1 MSENGGVAEGT
12 LPQEKEILE
21 VGEVAAYLGVGNVTV
36 HRWCR
41 DGRLPCFKAGRLW
54 RIRRGALEEFMRRS
68 EQPETLAGRLRSFIE
83 VPDNILGI
91 AQSKELM
98 HRLDAAFFKVGEA
111 RGGALI
117 KYHAGASSSDL
128 ERLREDLERY
138 GFEAGRLERE
148 GRFRLLADVESPGER
163 VGELERLSGEDS
175 LDGRP
180 VWTAFNWEERV
191 DLDAALEQ
199 QRALTR
205 FTERGSL
212 VVKTTVLEEMM
223 QGWPSSGERRAQL
236 QHSGTIWLSE
246 EGMSVS
252 RVGPV
257 PGD

>member
-1 MSENGGVAEGT
+1 MDESGVVAGGRLPEN
-12 LPQEKEILE
+12 KEILE

-41 DGRLPCFKAGRLW
+41 DGRLPCVKVGRLW
-54 RIRRGALEEFMRRS
+54 RIRRGALEEFMERS

-91 AQSKELM
+91 AQSTELM

-111 RGGALI
+111 RGGVLI
-117 KYHAGASSSDL
+117 KYHAGTSGTDL
-128 ERLREDLERY
+128 GELRSELERY

-148 GRFRLLADVESPGER
+148 GRFHLLADVESPGER
-163 VGELERLSGEDS
+163 VEELERLVGEE
-175 LDGRP
+175 LTDGRP

-191 DLDAALEQ
+191 DLDASLEQ

-205 FTERGSL
+205 YVEGGSV
-212 VVKTTVLEEMM
+212 VVKTSVLEGMM
-223 QGWPSSGERRAQL
+223 DGWPDGGERRAQL
-236 QHSGTIWLSE
+236 QHSGTIWLSD